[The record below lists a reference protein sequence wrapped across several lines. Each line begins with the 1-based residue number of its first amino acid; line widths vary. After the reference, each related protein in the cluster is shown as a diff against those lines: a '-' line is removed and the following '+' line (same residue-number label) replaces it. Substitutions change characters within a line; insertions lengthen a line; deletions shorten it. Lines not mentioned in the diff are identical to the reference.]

1 MLRAD
6 GRTPLE
12 EIKDDFKPEFG
23 VTLLSRLLPVET
35 TSTLVDRKRYILLTL
50 FYYLTIKQTLSLL
63 WTERLEDILAPRNN
77 ATAKKC
83 AEVRF
88 GTPHHQNSHKM

>member
-1 MLRAD
+1 MQQILNFESLMAGYFWVIFERY
-6 GRTPLE
+6 
-12 EIKDDFKPEFG
+12 
-23 VTLLSRLLPVET
+23 
-35 TSTLVDRKRYILLTL
+35 TLVDRKRYILLTL